1 MKYKVRF
8 DKEGDKIRMTF
19 LDDILDFEQED
30 LDLVDIDKIIEEI
43 NEQIK

>member
-19 LDDILDFEQED
+19 LDDNLDFSQED
-30 LDLVDIDKIIEEI
+30 LDLVDVDKLIKEI